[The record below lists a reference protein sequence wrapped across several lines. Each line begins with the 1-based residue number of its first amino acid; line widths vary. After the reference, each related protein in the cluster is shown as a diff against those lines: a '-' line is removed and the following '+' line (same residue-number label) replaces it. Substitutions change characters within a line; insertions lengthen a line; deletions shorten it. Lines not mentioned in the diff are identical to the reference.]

1 MFSSTVLET
10 AIGLVFCFASIS
22 VVASTLYEGIAS
34 MFGMRAKTLLNGVKD
49 LLNHDDSLILGIY
62 NHALVNPRSDGK
74 TKVDPNAAAKAPT
87 PGAQERSAINPSTKP
102 SYIDPKNFALAF
114 MDTLEAV
121 PGDWRALQ
129 KRIDGM
135 QNNGQIK
142 LLLQGMFARANYDMV
157 KFRDDLAGWFDDAMD
172 RVSGVYKRQS
182 QLFTFVIAL
191 VVAAALNVD
200 TFVLFGKL
208 WQHTSGIAG
217 LPALTSQDAK
227 QALDHLQALPVG
239 WAGLPDLPS
248 IPLKLFG
255 FVVTALSALF
265 GAPFWFDILQR
276 LVNVRGT
283 GRKPGDKDAVQMTTI
298 RSENAGTT
306 R

>member
-34 MFGMRAKTLLNGVKD
+34 LLGMRAKTLLDGVKE

-62 NHALVNPRSDGK
+62 NHALVNPRSNGK
-74 TKVDPNAAAKAPT
+74 ATTDPNAKPT
-87 PGAQERSAINPSTKP
+87 DPPKPMTVGAQKSSAINPSVKP

-129 KRIDGM
+129 KRIEDM
-135 QNNGQIK
+135 QGNEQIK
-142 LLLQGMFARANYDMV
+142 RLLQGMFARANYDMV
-157 KFRDDLAGWFDDAMD
+157 KFRDELAGWFDDAMD
-172 RVSGVYKRQS
+172 RVSGVYKRRS

-191 VVAAALNVD
+191 VVAAVLNVD
-200 TFVLFGKL
+200 TFALFAKL
-208 WQHTSGIAG
+208 WQQTSGIAG
-217 LPALTSQDAK
+217 LPVSSSTDATNALKNLQD
-227 QALDHLQALPVG
+227 LPVG
-239 WAGLPDLPS
+239 WSGLTHSVPTPVK
-248 IPLKLFG
+248 IFG
-255 FVVTALSALF
+255 FVVTAISALF

-283 GRKPGDKDAVQMTTI
+283 GQKPGEKDA
-298 RSENAGTT
+298 A
-306 R
+306 